1 MGTKRKFW
9 CHADDRRRYLFKY
22 ARAGTGEDWA
32 EKIAAEV
39 ACALGVPHAEVDLAV
54 YDGQP
59 GTLTLAI
66 TDDEHALAHGNELL
80 QERRPEYPVHAAYSA
95 SEHTVTF
102 VLDALSQGF
111 IRAPE
116 GVASA
121 DLVTAVDWFLGYLM
135 LDALIGNTDRHHENW
150 AVLVRIGQAE
160 RYAALAPSYDHAS
173 SLGREL
179 KDHERCARLE
189 GRDRRRTVE
198 AYCKKARSALYRSVE
213 ARAPMSP
220 LDAFSEAVRHAQ
232 LAGKRWL
239 ERLGATEHA
248 TMSSIVDRI
257 PAQRMSEPARQFAL
271 AVMATNRRALL
282 SLLEVHP

>member
-39 ACALGVPHAEVDLAV
+39 AGTLGVPHAEVDLAV
-54 YDGQP
+54 YEEQP

-95 SEHTVTF
+95 SEHTVTL
-102 VLDALSQGF
+102 VLDALSQSF
-111 IRAPE
+111 IGAPE
-116 GVASA
+116 GTASA
-121 DLVTAVDWFLGYLM
+121 DLATAVDWFLGYLM

-150 AVLVRIGQAE
+150 AVLVRVGQAE

-173 SLGREL
+173 CLGREL
-179 KDHERCARLE
+179 KDEERRARLE
-189 GRDRRRTVE
+189 GRDRRRSVD
-198 AYCKKARSALYRSVE
+198 AYCKKARSALYRN
-213 ARAPMSP
+213 AQDPAPMSP
-220 LDAFSEAVRHAQ
+220 LDAFAEAMRHAQ
-232 LAGKRWL
+232 PAGRHWL
-239 ERLGATEHA
+239 ERLGAADHA
-248 TMSSIVDRI
+248 KVSSIVDRI
-257 PAQRMSEPARQFAL
+257 PAHRISEPARQFAL

-282 SLLEVHP
+282 SLLEKHP

>member
-9 CHADDRRRYLFKY
+9 CHADDHRRYLFKY

-39 ACALGVPHAEVDLAV
+39 AGAMGVPHAEVDLAV
-54 YDGQP
+54 YEGHP

-80 QERRPEYPVHAAYSA
+80 QERRPAYPVHAAYSA

-102 VLDALSQGF
+102 VLDALRQSF

-116 GVASA
+116 GTASA
-121 DLVTAVDWFLGYLM
+121 DLATAADWFLGYLM

-160 RYAALAPSYDHAS
+160 RHAALAPSYDHAS
-173 SLGREL
+173 GLGREL
-179 KDHERCARLE
+179 TDHERRARLE

-198 AYCKKARSALYRSVE
+198 AYCKKARSALYRNVGDP
-213 ARAPMSP
+213 APMSP
-220 LDAFSEAVRHAQ
+220 LDAFSEAMRHAP
-232 LAGKRWL
+232 LAGRRWL

-257 PAQRMSEPARQFAL
+257 PAQRISEPARQFAL
-271 AVMATNRRALL
+271 AVMANNRRALL
-282 SLLEVHP
+282 SLLEAQP